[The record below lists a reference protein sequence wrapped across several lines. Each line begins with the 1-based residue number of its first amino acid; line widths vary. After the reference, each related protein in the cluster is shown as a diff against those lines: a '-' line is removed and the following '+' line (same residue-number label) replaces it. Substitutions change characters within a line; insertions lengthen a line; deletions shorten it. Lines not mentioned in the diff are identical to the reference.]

1 MNETQTDNNQEHL
14 EQDIAL
20 GKKIS
25 QTWQDF
31 CNWVWQ
37 SQKPL
42 EGHGLRLLRGVL
54 RIIFI
59 VVRESQ
65 NDRITLRASALTF
78 TVVLSLVPMLALGT
92 AVLKG
97 LGAGDQMRL
106 AAYTFIEQF
115 DSESVDSTPIPDA
128 PQIGAEKTV
137 IPPPSPEAEIASP
150 DTTAKQYPVELTSH
164 LRRAVDQIFDYV
176 DRTDFTTLGTF
187 GIIGMVLAAL
197 GVLGSIEQSMNAIW
211 QTTTSRAL
219 GRKIID
225 YMALMILLPLS
236 VNLTLAATATLQSP
250 VLHTQI
256 QNILPAL
263 WLERFFF
270 KALPIGILVITFSL
284 LYQFLPNIRV
294 EFLPALAGGL
304 FGGLTWFWVQ
314 ILYVKMQIGVA
325 KYNAIYGSFA
335 TLPLFFLWIYVA
347 WVVFLLGAEVA
358 VASQARRHY
367 QWRSNALTPA
377 ARLAMA
383 FDIMEA
389 ALEDYKARKV
399 TDRKS
404 LAQLLNQTEKT
415 VLYIINDLVNGGLLH
430 RVEGKLEGYV
440 PSGPLIELKP
450 SEIMDIII
458 GKDLPDVKGCDLA
471 GQALEAA
478 RISLDRYNL
487 NCQEVT
493 THTSSKTDESHCGTS

>member
-137 IPPPSPEAEIASP
+137 I
-150 DTTAKQYPVELTSH
+150 TN
-164 LRRAVDQIFDYV
+164 R
-176 DRTDFTTLGTF
+176 G
-187 GIIGMVLAAL
+187 
-197 GVLGSIEQSMNAIW
+197 
-211 QTTTSRAL
+211 
-219 GRKIID
+219 
-225 YMALMILLPLS
+225 
-236 VNLTLAATATLQSP
+236 
-250 VLHTQI
+250 
-256 QNILPAL
+256 
-263 WLERFFF
+263 
-270 KALPIGILVITFSL
+270 
-284 LYQFLPNIRV
+284 
-294 EFLPALAGGL
+294 
-304 FGGLTWFWVQ
+304 
-314 ILYVKMQIGVA
+314 
-325 KYNAIYGSFA
+325 
-335 TLPLFFLWIYVA
+335 
-347 WVVFLLGAEVA
+347 
-358 VASQARRHY
+358 
-367 QWRSNALTPA
+367 
-377 ARLAMA
+377 
-383 FDIMEA
+383 
-389 ALEDYKARKV
+389 
-399 TDRKS
+399 
-404 LAQLLNQTEKT
+404 
-415 VLYIINDLVNGGLLH
+415 
-430 RVEGKLEGYV
+430 
-440 PSGPLIELKP
+440 
-450 SEIMDIII
+450 
-458 GKDLPDVKGCDLA
+458 
-471 GQALEAA
+471 
-478 RISLDRYNL
+478 
-487 NCQEVT
+487 
-493 THTSSKTDESHCGTS
+493 